1 MTRRVVVLG
10 AGAAGLP
17 AANRLARHAGT
28 GAGLEVVLVDRS
40 AEHVFAPGYVA
51 VMFGDA
57 EPAAFRRP
65 VADLTHPGV
74 RLVTG
79 EATSLDPRSS
89 LVAGSFGELAYD
101 ELVVALGVDARWP
114 EGPPPTGELAPWT
127 LEGAR
132 QGREAL
138 ARLGPGQRVVVGVP
152 GPAYRCPPAVL
163 DLATRIRRTTAA
175 DVDVVHPWPR
185 PLAPFGEA
193 PAQAAEAM
201 LCGAGVG
208 FHGGFTIAET
218 AADHVTSTTGE
229 VVEFDVG
236 VLVPPHRPP
245 LLVAASPLAEPDG
258 WPAVT
263 FPDLTHPE
271 HPNVSIIGDL
281 ASTALK
287 VGMAGTLAVF
297 QAAHVADRIAAT
309 TGRAPARPRPNMS
322 AICFLDP
329 GDTGSFLHCDFT
341 APAAGTG
348 PAACTIMPWLP
359 YFRRAKQLF
368 GVEWFATMLTGEV
381 G

>member
-10 AGAAGLP
+10 ADAAGLP
-17 AANRLARHAGT
+17 AANRLASHAGT

-40 AEHVFAPGYVA
+40 ADHVFAPGYVA

-74 RLVTG
+74 RLVAG

-114 EGPPPTGELAPWT
+114 EGPPPTGELVPWT

-152 GPAYRCPPAVL
+152 GPAYRCPPA
-163 DLATRIRRTTAA
+163 
-175 DVDVVHPWPR
+175 
-185 PLAPFGEA
+185 
-193 PAQAAEAM
+193 QAAEAM
-201 LCGAGVG
+201 LCGARVG

-245 LLVAASPLAEPDG
+245 LLVAASPLAEPDT

-263 FPDLTHPE
+263 FLDLTHPE

-309 TGRAPARPRPNMS
+309 TGGAPARPHPNMS

-359 YFRRAKQLF
+359 YFRLAKQLS